1 MLYIK
6 TTRYNLNSNI
16 RDEDIQPVKSDSVQ
30 DTMYC
35 VLKGIASDLNDK
47 YESYGSLESVKNDMT
62 KIEIFKDEALEE
74 LVAEKTLRD
83 VDVAEELWKF

>member
-6 TTRYNLNSNI
+6 TTRYNLNSDI
-16 RDEDIQPVKSDSVQ
+16 RDEDVQPIKSDSVK

-35 VLKGIASDLNDK
+35 VLKGIASDLKDT
-47 YESYGSLESVKNDMT
+47 YESYGSLESAKNDMT
-62 KIEIFKDEALEE
+62 KIEIYKDEALKE

-83 VDVAEELWKF
+83 VDVAEELWKL